1 MTQGLSGS
9 EADVTT
15 GGSGRYAR
23 WRMFDTT
30 QQNGVQACCWVD
42 RKTGR
47 LVYQPAGLDP
57 NFLAPPSEPIYSFAG

>member
-1 MTQGLSGS
+1 MTQGSSESGAVGTIGDL
-9 EADVTT
+9 E
-15 GGSGRYAR
+15 RYAR

-30 QQNGVQACCWVD
+30 QQNGIHACCWVD

-57 NFLAPPSEPIYSFAG
+57 NLLAAPSAPIYSLAG